1 MKEGKFE
8 VRRTVL
14 LSILFTVITF
24 IEIWVVTLLFG

>member
-1 MKEGKFE
+1 MKKEKLE
-8 VRRTVL
+8 VRRTVV